1 MSEFTIIKKH
11 GEMMVDSISIA
22 SEVEKRLSVLFG
34 NSLVKV
40 IIYGSYA
47 EGGYDEQS
55 DIDILALVTENDED
69 IENKRDGIT
78 DIVAEV
84 STKYN
89 IFVSIIVKNEKLF
102 YERAEYV
109 PFYMNV
115 ARQGIEI
122 HG

>member
-1 MSEFTIIKKH
+1 
-11 GEMMVDSISIA
+11 MMVDSISIA
-22 SEVEKRLSVLFG
+22 SEVEKRLSILFG

-55 DIDILALVTENDED
+55 DIDLLALVTENDDD
-69 IENKRDGIT
+69 IENKRDAIT

-84 STKYN
+84 SSIYN

-115 ARQGIEI
+115 ARHGIEI